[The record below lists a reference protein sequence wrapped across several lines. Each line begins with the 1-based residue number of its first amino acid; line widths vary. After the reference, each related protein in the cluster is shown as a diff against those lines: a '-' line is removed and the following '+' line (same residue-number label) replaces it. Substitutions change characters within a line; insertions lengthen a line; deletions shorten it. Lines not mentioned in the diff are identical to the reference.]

1 MRASERS
8 TARCRAAGA
17 EARGAFVIA
26 ALVMVAGACGRM
38 KSPDDGTP
46 GVAGSSGAAGGSGGT
61 DAGATSADADVGDTI
76 EIDGGAC
83 TAVVAQHPNEG
94 ALHVPCVPI
103 PTYGTKPPSSGN
115 HYMIWADYQTYT
127 APVPWGNTTSCI
139 PRSSTAPSSS
149 STTVRTDAPTRSRAA
164 QAKIDGL
171 AVPARSAV
179 RTSMSRT
186 ASLGA
191 APHRSAASAS
201 LAPDP
206 TLDGPLGGFGLDV
219 DAALVV
225 LRRGDVQRASP
236 RSPLRA
242 RRREFFARS
251 CTSRSATCCE
261 STVRSR
267 RQPAEADAAPID
279 CGGVGRRGAAR

>member
-1 MRASERS
+1 
-8 TARCRAAGA
+8 
-17 EARGAFVIA
+17 
-26 ALVMVAGACGRM
+26 MVAGACGRM

-127 APVPWGNTTSCI
+127 APVPWGHLVHSLEHGAIVIVYNC
-139 PRSSTAPSSS
+139 PGGCADEVAR
-149 STTVRTDAPTRSRAA
+149 A
-164 QAKIDGL
+164 QAMIDGL
-171 AVPARSAV
+171 PYPLDPSDVDVADGLACV
-179 RTSMSRT
+179 
-186 ASLGA
+186 
-191 APHRSAASAS
+191 APTKRRVI

-206 TLDGPLGGFGLDV
+206 TLDV
-219 DAALVV
+219 RWAASAWTWT
-225 LRRGDVQRASP
+225 LRS
-236 RSPLRA
+236 
-242 RRREFFARS
+242 S
-251 CTSRSATCCE
+251 CFDEATFTSF
-261 STVRSR
+261 
-267 RQPAEADAAPID
+267 AEAHYAH
-279 CGGVGRRGAAR
+279 GGENFCTELHEPFCDVL